1 MDKISEPKIFTTCSH
16 VIQNVIYPI
25 LFINKLFP
33 FQQQPNI
40 DAKINYLRRYSK
52 TKAVRAVLRR
62 RQIKERGETSS
73 HIPRKQPTRLQR
85 HYIILQNKSSSTNH
99 SNSVTQILY
108 ESTICKAKG
117 LAPNFE
123 FEFPDAQPSKFL
135 QFWTWLQRR
144 LSGFS

>member
-1 MDKISEPKIFTTCSH
+1 MDKFSEPKIFTTCSH

-73 HIPRKQPTRLQR
+73 HIPRKQPTR
-85 HYIILQNKSSSTNH
+85 HYIIPTSLLQKIIPSALLNFK
-99 SNSVTQILY
+99 ILY
-108 ESTICKAKG
+108 ESTKCKAEDV
-117 LAPNFE
+117 APNFE
-123 FEFPDAQPSKFL
+123 FEFPDAQPRKIL